1 MLNCL
6 MASLA
11 DVIPL
16 DFEKKD
22 DDETKSD
29 NEEMK
34 KDTIE
39 EDEESNEMCEK
50 CKEQFKS
57 VVLCESCQEKWI
69 EEFDKIA
76 KYKKFYLS
84 FNERLKQ
91 IEKNQEEAKEQRK
104 ELKLTLA
111 EVRPLI
117 DENRQRLIEYDEG
130 MEILREDLIQENDR
144 LKARLREL
152 MERLPDT
159 DNMFSP

>member
-76 KYKKFYLS
+76 KYKTFYLS
-84 FNERLKQ
+84 FNVFYLFRRYIISCNGSKKKCCGMKMFQSGDNRTLP
-91 IEKNQEEAKEQRK
+91 K
-104 ELKLTLA
+104 EL
-111 EVRPLI
+111 
-117 DENRQRLIEYDEG
+117 
-130 MEILREDLIQENDR
+130 
-144 LKARLREL
+144 
-152 MERLPDT
+152 
-159 DNMFSP
+159 

>member
-84 FNERLKQ
+84 FNKRIHHFK
-91 IEKNQEEAKEQRK
+91 IR
-104 ELKLTLA
+104 
-111 EVRPLI
+111 RI
-117 DENRQRLIEYDEG
+117 
-130 MEILREDLIQENDR
+130 
-144 LKARLREL
+144 
-152 MERLPDT
+152 
-159 DNMFSP
+159 

>member
-76 KYKKFYLS
+76 KYKKFYLG
-84 FNERLKQ
+84 FNERLKK
-91 IEKNQEEAKEQRK
+91 IEKNQEEAKEF
-104 ELKLTLA
+104 
-111 EVRPLI
+111 I

-130 MEILREDLIQENDR
+130 MEILREDLIQANDR
-144 LKARLREL
+144 LR
-152 MERLPDT
+152 T
-159 DNMFSP
+159 